1 MEETTDNDLQ
11 NHAIPRGTK
20 KKKHTNVYFTHQ
32 KTRFEISSDIP
43 TSHRLDDFSK
53 RQESNWNFQNKQK
66 QNRGYRCS
74 VQVIR

>member
-1 MEETTDNDLQ
+1 MTCKIMPFPEEQ
-11 NHAIPRGTK
+11 K
-20 KKKHTNVYFTHQ
+20 KKTKHTNVYFTHQ